1 MAQIPLGPGVRVLP
15 EAPQNRVITPDPNNL
30 NRGAQQLA
38 GTVQNAALSF
48 LDQKNKEDQELSKV
62 KVSNA
67 LLDYESQLD
76 TGVNELSGKLK
87 TLEVQPD
94 QGESSYQQFISKLEP
109 VKVAGLDASDQEH
122 LNLAVRKM
130 QANKLQQIQGS
141 VLEART
147 GLAKSELRSRFDLLE
162 NAAARPDAD
171 LGQILNRARADGVQT
186 VGRSAYGIDGWDKE
200 VRTFEQSAYSA
211 NALARIHSAGNNPEQ
226 LQQIQRDLSN
236 WDDGPYSSLTL
247 KNRESLIK
255 TLNPLLDRSIGVSVG
270 AQAVEQ
276 AKSGSGSVFAAMLQ
290 AESDGR
296 QVDASGAPLTSNRGA
311 VGIAQVMPST
321 GPEAAQAAGLPW
333 DEKRFKTDADYNR
346 SLGEAYYGKLRQ
358 TFDGSDALAVA
369 AYNAGPG
376 MVNDWINGTNTT
388 GKNESKLKLGDPRTG
403 EISEADFI
411 KGIPFKETKDYT
423 QKVLSSV
430 QQEAEPTFGQIAKGI
445 DARSD
450 LTPDQKRIAIADAR
464 DRFSWQQDQQKQEHI
479 QNQGQAWDFMLRG
492 NKWQDLD
499 PDLWAKLPAKD
510 RKQLMAYKQ
519 NQQTDPEVYTN
530 ARDLIAQG
538 NEVNLL
544 DMRDKLS
551 NEDFTRL
558 TDLQIKRL
566 TGGPAATASISTST
580 ALFNDALRNAGMPS
594 SPKPG
599 SAVAKQVATARRYV
613 DDQIRGLEAQQNK
626 KATHEQVQQI
636 VDHAFIEGTVEGSG
650 LFGFFTNKQRA
661 FERKPG
667 DNVRVTDIKQIPADE
682 HEQITAALKRHGR
695 TASDAEILNLFN
707 EANQ

>member
-1 MAQIPLGPGVRVLP
+1 MAQIPLGPGVRVMP
-15 EAPQNRVITPDPNNL
+15 EATQNRVITPDPNTL
-30 NRGAQQLA
+30 NRGAQQIA
-38 GTVQNAALSF
+38 GAVQNVALSQ
-48 LDQKNKEDQELSKV
+48 LDQQNKESRELAKV

-87 TLEVQPD
+87 TLEVQPE
-94 QGESSYQQFISKLEP
+94 QGESSYQQFVSKLEP
-109 VKVAGLDASDQEH
+109 PKVDGLDAVDQEH
-122 LNLAVRKM
+122 LSFAMRKM
-130 QANKLQQIQGS
+130 QASKLQQIQGS
-141 VLEART
+141 VTEART
-147 GLAKSELRSRFDLLE
+147 GVARTELRSRFDLLE
-162 NAAARPDAD
+162 TAAARPDAD
-171 LGQILNRARADGVQT
+171 LGVILNRARAEGVQA
-186 VGRSAYGIDGWDKE
+186 VGRSAYGIDGWDME
-200 VRTFEQSAYSA
+200 MRTFEQSAYSA
-211 NALARIHSAGNNPEQ
+211 NALARIHSAGNDPQQ
-226 LQQIQRDLSN
+226 LQQVQRDLAN
-236 WDDGPYSSLTL
+236 WDDGPYAALTL
-247 KNRESLIK
+247 KNRESLTK
-255 TLNPLLDRSIGVSVG
+255 TLNPLLDRSIGVTAG
-270 AQAVEQ
+270 QQAIQQV
-276 AKSGSGSVFAAMLQ
+276 ASGSGQLFSAMVQ
-290 AESDGR
+290 AESGGR
-296 QVDASGAPLTSNRGA
+296 QLDDAGAPITSSRGA

-321 GPEAAQAAGLPW
+321 GPEAAKAAGLPW
-333 DEKRFKTDADYNR
+333 DEQRFKTDASYNR
-346 SLGEAYYGKLRQ
+346 SLGEAYFGKLLQ
-358 TFDGSDALAVA
+358 SFDGSEALAVA

-376 MVNDWINGTNTT
+376 KVQEWVKQI
-388 GKNESKLKLGDPRTG
+388 GDPRKG

-411 KGIPFKETKDYT
+411 ESIPFKETKDYA
-423 QKVLSSV
+423 QKVLNSA
-430 QQEAEPTFGQIAKGI
+430 QREAQPTFGPIAKAI
-445 DARSD
+445 DSRTD
-450 LTPDQKRIAIADAR
+450 LSSEQKRIAIADAR
-464 DRFSWQQDQQKQEHI
+464 DRFTWQQDQVKQEHV
-479 QNQGQAWDFMLRG
+479 QNQGQAWDFLLKG
-492 NKWQDLD
+492 NRWQDID
-499 PDLWAKLPAKD
+499 ADVWAKLPAKD
-510 RKQLMAYKQ
+510 RKQLMGYRP
-519 NQQTDPEVYTN
+519 NQQTDPEVYTH

-636 VDHAFIEGTVEGSG
+636 VDHAFIEATVEGSG
-650 LFGFFTNKQRA
+650 LFGFFTDKQRA

-682 HEQITAALKRHGR
+682 HEQIIAALKRHGR
-695 TASDAEILNLFN
+695 TASDADILNLFN

>member
-1 MAQIPLGPGVRVLP
+1 MARIPLGPGVRVSP
-15 EAPQNRVITPDPNNL
+15 EVTQNRVITPDPNTL

-38 GTVQNAALSF
+38 GTIQNVALTQ
-48 LDQKNKEDQELSKV
+48 LDQQNKENRELAKV
-62 KVSNA
+62 KISNA
-67 LLDYESQLD
+67 LLDYEGQLD

-94 QGESSYQQFISKLEP
+94 QGESSYQQFISKLDP
-109 VKVAGLDASDQEH
+109 VKVDGLDAADQEH
-122 LNLAVRKM
+122 LNLAVRKI

-141 VLEART
+141 VQEART
-147 GLAKSELRSRFDLLE
+147 GVARSELRSRFDMLE
-162 NAAARPDAD
+162 SAAARPDAD
-171 LGQILNRARADGVQT
+171 LGQILSRARADGIQT
-186 VGRSAYGIDGWDKE
+186 VGRSAYGIDGWDVE
-200 VRTFEQSAYSA
+200 MRAFEQSAYSA
-211 NALARIHSAGNNPEQ
+211 NALARIHNAGNDPQQLEQ
-226 LQQIQRDLSN
+226 VRRDLAN
-236 WDDGPYSSLTL
+236 WDGGPYVSLTL
-247 KNRESLIK
+247 KSRESLAK
-255 TLNPLLDRSIGVSVG
+255 TLNPLLDRSIGVTAG
-270 AQAVEQ
+270 QQAIQQ
-276 AKSGSGSVFAAMLQ
+276 AAGGRGQLFSAMVQ
-290 AESDGR
+290 AESGGR
-296 QVDASGAPLTSNRGA
+296 QLDDAGAPITSSRGA

-321 GPEAAQAAGLPW
+321 GPEAARAAGLPW
-333 DEKRFKTDADYNR
+333 DEKRFKTDANYNR
-346 SLGEAYYGKLRQ
+346 SLGEAYFGKLLQ
-358 TFDGSDALAVA
+358 SFDGSEALAVA

-376 MVNDWINGTNTT
+376 KVQEWVKQI
-388 GKNESKLKLGDPRTG
+388 GDPRKG

-411 KGIPFKETKDYT
+411 ESIPFKETKDYA
-423 QKVLSSV
+423 QKVLNTA
-430 QQEAEPTFGQIAKGI
+430 QREAQPTFGPIAQAI
-445 DARSD
+445 DQRTD
-450 LTPDQKRIAIADAR
+450 LSTEQKRIAIADAR
-464 DRFSWQQDQQKQEHI
+464 DRFSWQQDQAKQEHI
-479 QNQGQAWDFMLRG
+479 QNQGQAWDFMLKG

-519 NQQTDPEVYTN
+519 NQQTDPEVYTH

-538 NEVNLL
+538 KEVNLL

-551 NEDFTRL
+551 NEDFIRL

-650 LFGFFTNKQRA
+650 LFGFFTDKQRA

-695 TASDAEILNLFN
+695 TASDADILNLFN